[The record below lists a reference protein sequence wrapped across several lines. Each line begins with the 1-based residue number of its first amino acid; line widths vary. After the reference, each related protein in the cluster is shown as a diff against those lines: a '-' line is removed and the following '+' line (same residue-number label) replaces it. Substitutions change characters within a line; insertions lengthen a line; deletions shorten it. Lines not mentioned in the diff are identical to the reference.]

1 MVPAHQSRGLVA
13 CSGTLWLEFSFRAL
27 QPSGAGG
34 HGRRSCKPR
43 GPIKGE
49 PSIPGQERLQKHGG
63 IVSAVNPANW
73 VRRLRY
79 PNHLLL
85 AVPWLVFFGL
95 VASGY
100 LLLSLLVAGLYV
112 LDPQG
117 IARVDGTATSFG
129 DLFLQ
134 PPYLG
139 IDRLGGIVPDKPL
152 QQSAHHRRV
161 LAGVVRDR
169 VGYGSGLQ
177 PFFPSTARILFSQEA
192 SAVHTYN
199 GLPTLMSRLANERRK
214 AIDERSAEGQR
225 ICRLLRDHFA
235 APIIVDVYPPRA
247 CRRLC
252 RHLFTGAGF
261 HSA

>member
-1 MVPAHQSRGLVA
+1 MPAHQSRGLVA

-27 QPSGAGG
+27 QPSGAGW

-49 PSIPGQERLQKHGG
+49 PSIPGQEWLQKHGG

-85 AVPWLVFFGL
+85 AVPWPVFF
-95 VASGY
+95 
-100 LLLSLLVAGLYV
+100 
-112 LDPQG
+112 
-117 IARVDGTATSFG
+117 
-129 DLFLQ
+129 
-134 PPYLG
+134 
-139 IDRLGGIVPDKPL
+139 RLGCLRLPAPQPACRGSLCTRPPGNRTGGWNRYQLWGSFSSASIPWARSARGHCFR
-152 QQSAHHRRV
+152 QAFTASAHHRRV

-192 SAVHTYN
+192 TAVHTYN
-199 GLPTLMSRLANERRK
+199 VLPTLMFRLANERRK

-225 ICRLLRDHFA
+225 IRRLLRDHPA
-235 APIIVDVYPPRA
+235 APIVVVVSPPRD

>member
-1 MVPAHQSRGLVA
+1 
-13 CSGTLWLEFSFRAL
+13 
-27 QPSGAGG
+27 
-34 HGRRSCKPR
+34 
-43 GPIKGE
+43 
-49 PSIPGQERLQKHGG
+49 
-63 IVSAVNPANW
+63 VNPANW
-73 VRRLRY
+73 IRHRRY

-85 AVPWLVFFGL
+85 AVPWPLFFGL

-117 IARVDGTATSFG
+117 IARVDGSTTSFADAFSSASTPWARSARG
-129 DLFLQ
+129 HCFLQ
-134 PPYLG
+134 AFTAICSSSPSP
-139 IDRLGGIVPDKPL
+139 
-152 QQSAHHRRV
+152 S
-161 LAGVVRDR
+161 GVVRDR
-169 VGYGSGLQ
+169 DRGLL
-177 PFFPSTARILFSQEA
+177 FSRFSRSTARILFSQEA
-192 SAVHTYN
+192 TLHTYN